1 MLPATNAPEPIAPDL
16 GTSTID
22 LAMPALETDVFRGYL
37 AEDIDRIRAIAPSDT
52 PIDPGFFT
60 DAMGVKVSL
69 DYCPWVWDRTGY
81 VESALPIPTDTYLG
95 EAIEYAGF
103 AIAVEKAAG
112 QSQLSVV
119 ELGAGW
125 GPWVSLGAVNAA
137 RLGFPKVSIVAFE
150 ADAVRYA
157 AMRKHL
163 SINAITPEHAEPFG
177 EQGGREWR
185 LHHAAAHWEDGV
197 LYWPAA
203 SNVHD
208 AGMAAIHDADAAS
221 DYRGLQIETVEV
233 KATSVAGA
241 IEHLPVVDF
250 MHIDIQGGEADLIP
264 RLLDVLEA
272 KVRVLFIGTHSRKIE
287 GDFIEL
293 LGSRGWDLYRERPC
307 QFYPMSEAPTLT
319 GRTYMDGAQLWV
331 NKRV

>member
-1 MLPATNAPEPIAPDL
+1 MQ
-16 GTSTID
+16 STITAAVSD
-22 LAMPALETDVFRGYL
+22 ADVGPSSIDASLPALESDVFRGYL
-37 AEDIDRIRAIAPSDT
+37 AEDIDRIRRIAPTET
-52 PIDPGFFT
+52 PVDPTLFT

-69 DYCPWVWDRTGY
+69 DYCPWIWDRTGY
-81 VESALPIPTDTYLG
+81 VERRLPIPTDTYLG

-125 GPWVSLGAVNAA
+125 GPWVSLGAVNAV

-150 ADAVRYA
+150 ADATRFA
-157 AMRKHL
+157 AMRQHL
-163 SINAITPEHAEPFG
+163 SINAIVSQEEPAFG
-177 EQGGREWR
+177 EREGCEWR
-185 LHHAAAHWEDGV
+185 LHHAAAHWEDGT
-197 LYWPAA
+197 LYWPAS

-208 AGMAAIHDADAAS
+208 AGMAAIHDASAVS
-221 DYRGLQIETVEV
+221 DYRGQEIQTIEV

-250 MHIDIQGGEADLIP
+250 MHIDIQGGEAELIP
-264 RLLDVLEA
+264 QLLEVLER
-272 KVRVLFIGTHSRKIE
+272 KVRVLFLGTHSRKIE

-293 LGSRGWDLYRERPC
+293 LGSRGWQLYRERPC

-319 GRTYMDGAQLWV
+319 GRTYMDGAQLWI
-331 NKRV
+331 NARL